1 MKHFFSILFLSIL
14 ISGLFYTCKK
24 TDNYTVDYQYEYFPL
39 DSGRYWIYKV
49 DSIRFQDKIGDTVS
63 FYVKEY
69 VESYYPDNEGR
80 PTARIERSRS
90 NDSMATWAITDIWF
104 ANRTQITGEK
114 SEENLRFVKLLF
126 PPEVGQTWKGN
137 QYIQVTNSIE
147 WMEDWNY
154 ELQTLHEAA
163 TIGNINFDSTLF
175 VLQHDNQRDYPNLFE
190 KTYSTETYA
199 ANVGLVYKELMNL
212 GKQDP
217 AATWSEPKEGFI
229 LRMTIVDY
237 GN

>member
-1 MKHFFSILFLSIL
+1 MKQFLSIL
-14 ISGLFYTCKK
+14 FIVSLSALLYTCKK
-24 TDNYTVDYQYEYFPL
+24 STDNYTVDYQYEYFPL

-49 DSIRFQDKIGDTVS
+49 DSVTFQENIGDTVS

-69 VESYYPDNEGR
+69 IESYYPDNEGR

-90 NDSMATWAITDIWF
+90 NDTSFAWFITDIWF

-126 PPEVGQTWKGN
+126 PPEEGQTWKGN

-147 WMEDWNY
+147 WMENWDY
-154 ELQTLHEAA
+154 ELQTLHTSA
-163 TIGNINFDSTLF
+163 TIGNMNFDSTLT
-175 VLQHDNQRDYPNLFE
+175 VLQCDNENLFE
-190 KTYSTETYA
+190 KTFSTETYA
-199 ANVGLVYKELMNL
+199 RNVGLVYKELMNL

-217 AATWSEPKEGFI
+217 AATWNEPKDGFI